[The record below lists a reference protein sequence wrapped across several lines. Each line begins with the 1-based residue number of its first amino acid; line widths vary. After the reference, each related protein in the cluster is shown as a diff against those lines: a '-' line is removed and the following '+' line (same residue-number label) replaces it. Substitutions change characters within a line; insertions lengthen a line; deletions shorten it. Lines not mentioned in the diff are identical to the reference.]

1 MIRTILA
8 VLRKELID
16 AMRDR
21 RAWMVILVT
30 SLVSGPL
37 TLVLLAKT
45 VSDFEER
52 ARQREVYMVG
62 AEHAPELVNFF
73 ARQGRT
79 PAAPPTDYAQRI
91 TSGEFAQAVL
101 EIDADF
107 ARDFARGAPAAVRVI
122 YDENRSRSVAS
133 ARVLQGLVQEFA
145 REARMQRLAGR
156 GVAPGLM
163 AVVRVDE
170 INLGNSR
177 GRFTQMLFMVPMMA
191 LIAAL
196 VGAITVAIDVTA
208 GERERGSLE
217 PLLMNPV
224 SPFMVVI
231 GKWSVVSIASLTTLA
246 LSIASFAAAGRLIGS
261 ETLAALFQ
269 FGVREIGLFA
279 ALLAPYCMMMS
290 AVLMLVAIFARSF
303 KEAQAYTSY
312 LVTLVGFVPMITVFL
327 SLRDSLWMLFV
338 PALAQNM
345 VLSRALRGG
354 PADAVDIAVPALVC
368 LALAALAIYLQS
380 YLLRR
385 ESIVF
390 ARSA

>member
-45 VSDFEER
+45 VADFEER

-62 AEHAPELVNFF
+62 AERAPELVNFF

-79 PAAPPTDYAQRI
+79 PAAPPADYAQRI

-145 REARMQRLAGR
+145 REARMQRLAAR

-269 FGVREIGLFA
+269 FGAREIGLFA

-354 PADAVDIAVPALVC
+354 PADMLDIAVPALVC

>member
-1 MIRTILA
+1 MMRAIFA

-21 RAWMVILVT
+21 RAWMVILVS

-37 TLVLLAKT
+37 TLLLLANT
-45 VSDFEER
+45 VSDVEAR

-62 AEHAPELVNFF
+62 AERAPELVNFL

-79 PAAPPTDYAQRI
+79 ATAPPADYTARI
-91 TSGEFAQAVL
+91 ASGAFAQAVL
-101 EIDADF
+101 EVDVDF
-107 ARDFARGAPAAVRVI
+107 ARDFAQGAPARVRVV
-122 YDENRSRSVAS
+122 YDENRSRSMAS
-133 ARVLQGLVQEFA
+133 AHVLESLVQEFS
-145 REARMQRLAGR
+145 REVRSQRIAAR
-156 GVAPGLM
+156 GVAP
-163 AVVRVDE
+163 AVLGPVNVDE
-170 INLGNSR
+170 INLGSSR
-177 GRFTQMLFMVPMMA
+177 GRFTQMLFIVPMMT

-224 SPFMVVI
+224 STFTVVV
-231 GKWSVVSIASLTTLA
+231 GKWLVVSLSSLTTLG
-246 LSIASFAAAGRLIGS
+246 LSIGSFTAAGQWMNN
-261 ETLAALFQ
+261 EALAALFQ
-269 FGVREIGLFA
+269 FGPFEIGVFL
-279 ALLAPYCMMMS
+279 ALLAPYCMLMS
-290 AVLMLVAIFARSF
+290 AVLMLVATFARSF

-312 LVTLVGFVPMITVFL
+312 LVTLVGFVPAITVFL
-327 SLRDSLWMLFV
+327 SLRDSVWMLFV

-345 VLSRALRGG
+345 VLSRALRG
-354 PADAVDIAVPALVC
+354 ADIGAIDILVPGALC
-368 LALAALAIYLQS
+368 LALAALAIGAQAF
-380 YLLRR
+380 LLRR